1 MAWTGSQH
9 DRNRRW
15 GWTDKLLRF
24 KQHVV
29 ILSLKPPEIYLFNLW
44 ILMVIIRFQSAWQM
58 ISQIDTRG
66 FLFVRQPVSAVGKTI
81 FCCIHEYFG
90 NSQALHRPWTQDDG
104 ARPND
109 FVLLQCAAKSS
120 SLAWIIGYD
129 TFLLL
134 SPTSNWCVSN
144 GSHAVRMTLLLL
156 VFYFDGNS
164 SHHAHPDD
172 TCTLQILLRT
182 GHTGLLLHD
191 RAAVYLWAGLPRGI

>member
-1 MAWTGSQH
+1 MDTYGNHSISVSLANDFPDWYE
-9 DRNRRW
+9 RFPFREAARKCRW
-15 GWTDKLLRF
+15 QDNFLL
-24 KQHVV
+24 HT
-29 ILSLKPPEIYLFNLW
+29 Y
-44 ILMVIIRFQSAWQM
+44 
-58 ISQIDTRG
+58 
-66 FLFVRQPVSAVGKTI
+66 
-81 FCCIHEYFG
+81 EYFG

-134 SPTSNWCVSN
+134 SPTSIWCVSN